1 MESRQFVVS
10 CTETPDAVPKTVPC
24 LAQVE
29 GGPAPLGSGGGSV
42 PPDATLR
49 AFASHCAASSSS
61 SSSTQSGLPRN
72 HSKPPDEAEPLD
84 IDAVMAER
92 SRVLRGVASGELD
105 PEAMHASNRSLA
117 RALSR
122 LAPQ

>member
-1 MESRQFVVS
+1 MQLVS
-10 CTETPDAVPKTVPC
+10 VHFPNTGYRETNAANV
-24 LAQVE
+24 
-29 GGPAPLGSGGGSV
+29 
-42 PPDATLR
+42 
-49 AFASHCAASSSS
+49 FAGETYVNVA
-61 SSSTQSGLPRN
+61 QSGLPRD

-105 PEAMHASNRSLA
+105 PEAMQASNRSLE

-122 LAPQ
+122 LALQ